1 MQYPVVLVEICW
13 GEGRRHL
20 LTENKPSSCDSM
32 VFCTLDFGGLEE
44 SNANLCLPKERDFE
58 PALYLDASLVGKAD
72 DNAQRD
78 PSPSKQASDAIL
90 QR

>member
-1 MQYPVVLVEICW
+1 MQYPAVLVEICW
-13 GEGRRHL
+13 GGERRHL
-20 LTENKPSSCDSM
+20 LTGNKPSCDSM
-32 VFCTLDFGGLEE
+32 VFCTLHFGGLEE
-44 SNANLCLPKERDFE
+44 SIASLCLPNERDFE
-58 PALYLDASLVGKAD
+58 PALCLDTSQVGKAD